1 MRRFW
6 VLKGLK
12 ILVFVVLAALAL
24 AYLVTTLWNWLIPS
38 ITGFHAIS
46 FAQGLALL
54 VLCRVLFGGLRGH
67 HGHWGWRH
75 RMHQRWEQ
83 MSPEDRERFRDMMQ
97 SHHWCG
103 PRRGTDTAA
112 PTP

>member
-6 VLKGLK
+6 ILKGMK
-12 ILVFVVLAALAL
+12 ILLFVVLAALAL
-24 AYLVTTLWNWLIPS
+24 AYVVTTLWNWLIPPMS
-38 ITGFHAIS
+38 GLHPIS

-54 VLCRVLFGGLRGH
+54 VLCRVLFGGLRGQ

-83 MSPEDRERFRDMMQ
+83 MSPEDRERFRGLMRSQ
-97 SHHWCG
+97 PCCG
-103 PRRGTDTAA
+103 GRGRNDAPA